1 MRAASACFAA
11 LTTLVLTLTA
21 VPWGARGEEEQCPP
35 GGCCDDGASIRRL
48 HGPRARL
55 IQLINSARSSG
66 DSPFWK
72 SGEFHSEDVYYVGR
86 TTNAKQVS
94 FQIVWMTTSWGQA
107 CRGTDRLLVFDSD
120 NHLLGNY
127 YGVSDRPNRVDGST
141 LYFPFDPAHGNV
153 VSFSGEH
160 PPPRIWLDGM
170 VIDFG
175 AASRD

>member
-1 MRAASACFAA
+1 MRAASIGFAT
-11 LTTLVLTLTA
+11 LTLVLSLTS
-21 VPWGARGEEEQCPP
+21 VPWGAPGEEEQCPP

-48 HGPRARL
+48 HGPRSRL
-55 IQLINSARSSG
+55 IQLMKSARSSG

-72 SGEFHSEDVYYVGR
+72 SGGFHSEDVYYVGR
-86 TTNAKQVS
+86 ITNAKQVS

-107 CRGTDRLLVFDSD
+107 CRGTNRLLVFDSD
-120 NHLLGNY
+120 DHFLGSY